1 MSVQKVAEAVAEKES
16 SWRDTLRDGWNRRK
30 GNSALVF
37 ADAAFGVLS
46 LLLARCHVALGAYP
60 LAIAH
65 LSALSHRVWVCLL
78 GAVLG
83 ALSLGRAGVVYAMT
97 AVITVLLRVVISGV
111 GRKDAPPVG
120 VLFGE
125 GRLLRASAAV
135 IGGCIC
141 AVYEVLLGGLTL
153 TTALYGAC
161 MIVGC
166 GVLCLVFSGVQ
177 ACDIS
182 TRELVFSEAPLFEGL
197 RCRRCEVRPSVE
209 YQLAVCAYLFFF
221 SLSLSGVSFFGISL
235 GYVAAAAATLFAA
248 RRFGGLRAM
257 TVGFVSTLGLSAP
270 YAVSYAIGGLTAGLL
285 YPLGGVYALLSAVCA
300 VGAWSAL
307 STGLAGFVS
316 VVPEF
321 AVCAALFLPVSRH
334 LCAQH
339 TAAPSAKS
347 ACTAD
352 DMVGTMALTHR
363 SDASRM
369 FVGLE
374 QAIAS
379 LSPILSRLSVATA
392 PDVGEYRRLLEDT
405 VDELSR
411 AGTSLSLADATLSP
425 MLDTLSVMLAGGVP
439 LNDAA
444 LLPLGADADVRRVFL
459 GAYERRYGAWQAER
473 FRRQRTAESA
483 ELYEVM
489 AKMMN
494 EVRLRAERED
504 ALDAELSRRLT
515 ELLPRFGLP
524 GGCVRAYGDRQKYL
538 LVAAEDV
545 SGERITSEAFHAAL
559 TETVGLRLDT
569 PSYFRKDAMVLMEC
583 RTRPRYLVK
592 AATASAARGEEVSGD
607 SAACFEGADGCCY
620 LVLSDGMG
628 SGEVARRTSDF
639 SVDYLSRMMG
649 TGCTEGTALFLL
661 NRLIRG
667 REEECSAT
675 VDMFA
680 FDLTL
685 GEGQFYKS
693 GAAASYVKRAG
704 SLFRIRSQTAPVG
717 LLRTLDAERIRV
729 EVQAEDVIILLSD
742 GISGTPED
750 DPWLVEYL
758 SRQSVGDLQTYAEG
772 ILAEA
777 RRRVQGR
784 DDMTVLV
791 ARIEAAA

>member
-1 MSVQKVAEAVAEKES
+1 MSVQKVAETAKVKEP
-16 SWRDTLRDGWNRRK
+16 SWRDALRDGWNKRK
-30 GNSALVF
+30 GNTVLVF
-37 ADAAFGVLS
+37 ADIVYGVLS
-46 LLLARCHVALGAYP
+46 LLLSRCHVALGAYP
-60 LAIAH
+60 LATAH
-65 LSALSHRVWVCLL
+65 LSALSHRVWVCLA

-83 ALSLGRAGVVYAMT
+83 ALSMGRAGVVYAMT

-111 GRKDAPPVG
+111 GQKGERTETA
-120 VLFGE
+120 LFGE

-166 GVLCLVFSGVQ
+166 GVLCLVFSGMQ
-177 ACDIS
+177 ACRVS
-182 TRELVFSEAPLFEGL
+182 ARELIFSDEPLFDGV
-197 RCRRCEVRPSVE
+197 RCRHCDVRPSVE
-209 YQLAVCAYLFFF
+209 YQLALCAYLFFL
-221 SLSLSGVSFFGISL
+221 SLSLSGVSLLGVSF

-257 TVGFVSTLGLSAP
+257 AVGFVATLGLSAP
-270 YAVSYAIGGLTAGLL
+270 YAVSYAIGGLVAGLL

-307 STGLAGFVS
+307 SSGLAGFVS

-321 AVCAALFLPVSRH
+321 AVCAAVFLPISRH
-334 LCAQH
+334 LSAQR
-339 TAAPSAKS
+339 TATSPTNAPV
-347 ACTAD
+347 TAT

-363 SDASRM
+363 KDASRM
-369 FVGLE
+369 FLKLE
-374 QAIAS
+374 QAVAS
-379 LSPILSRLSVATA
+379 LAPILSRLCDTRA
-392 PDVGEYRRLLEDT
+392 PDAREYRRLLGDT

-411 AGTSLSLADATLSP
+411 SDVPLPLS
-425 MLDTLSVMLAGGVP
+425 LDTLSPILDTLSALLAGGAP
-439 LNDAA
+439 LSDGA
-444 LLPLGADADVRRVFL
+444 LLPLGVDADARRAFL
-459 GAYERRYGAWQAER
+459 CTYGRLHGVWQAER
-473 FRRQRTAESA
+473 FRRQRAAANA

-494 EVRLRAERED
+494 EVRLCAERED

-515 ELLPRFGLP
+515 ELLPRFGLSD
-524 GGCVRAYGDRQKYL
+524 GCVRAYGDRQKYL
-538 LVAAEDV
+538 LVAAEDA
-545 SGERITSEAFHAAL
+545 SGERMTSEAFLSALSEAAG
-559 TETVGLRLDT
+559 VRLDT
-569 PSYFRKDAMVLMEC
+569 PSYFRKGAMVLMEC
-583 RTRPRYLVK
+583 RARPRYLVR
-592 AATASAARGEEVSGD
+592 AATASAPRGEEVSGD
-607 SAACFEGADGCCY
+607 STACFEGADGCCY

-628 SGEVARRTSDF
+628 SGEAARRTSDF
-639 SVDYLSRMMG
+639 SVEYLTHMMG
-649 TGCTEGTALFLL
+649 TGCSEGTALFLL

-667 REEECSAT
+667 REEECSTT
-675 VDMFA
+675 VDMFV
-680 FDLTL
+680 FDRTL

-729 EVQAEDVIILLSD
+729 EVQAEDVIVLLSD
-742 GISGTPED
+742 GISGTPEE

-758 SRQSVGDLQTYAEG
+758 SRQSVGDLKTYAEG

-777 RRRVQGR
+777 RRHVMGR